1 MDTPLAYCLQ
11 TCPVRGENNRRLDL
25 QNGKLLSMLKQMFSY
40 TGYCYKSSNGVTS
53 QAFFMTIDVN
63 SV

>member
-1 MDTPLAYCLQ
+1 MDTLLAYYMQ
-11 TCPVRGENNRRLDL
+11 TCPLWGEKNEGLDL
-25 QNGKLLSMLKQMFSY
+25 QNGKLFSMLKQMFSC

-53 QAFFMTIDVN
+53 QAFFMTIDMN